1 VATPD
6 PFASAAAASE
16 AARSAVEDAVDQ
28 GLLKRRDAR
37 DLLDRLDR
45 YDRALADGDASMA
58 REEARGFRD
67 AVARHLGGGEDDGD
81 VAAAL
86 RSATDDLVAAAE
98 ALPD

>member
-1 VATPD
+1 
-6 PFASAAAASE
+6 
-16 AARSAVEDAVDQ
+16 
-28 GLLKRRDAR
+28 
-37 DLLDRLDR
+37 
-45 YDRALADGDASMA
+45 MA